1 MRFRGSA
8 GVVSKAATKSKKTVP
23 EFKDTLQQIWSALP
37 EKAINNAVKPFR
49 KRLQAC
55 VSANGGHMEHK
66 MW

>member
-1 MRFRGSA
+1 VLESYQ
-8 GVVSKAATKSKKTVP
+8 KLQPNPKTIP

-66 MW
+66 M